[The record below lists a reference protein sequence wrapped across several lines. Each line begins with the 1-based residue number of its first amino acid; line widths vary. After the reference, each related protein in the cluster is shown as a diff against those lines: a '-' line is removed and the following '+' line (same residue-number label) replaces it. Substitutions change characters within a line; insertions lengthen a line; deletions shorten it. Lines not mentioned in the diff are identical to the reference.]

1 MVKMHRRFS
10 LFLLILLLS
19 GLVFQPV
26 SAQASSPVY
35 IVQAGDTLTL
45 IASRF
50 NVTINDLITANPS
63 IDPNFLSEGQ
73 QIIIPGLEGV
83 TGVLET
89 EVIAF
94 GDSLRSLSRR
104 TQVSDVQL
112 RKLNRLI
119 SPTELYVGV
128 SLIIPTR
135 EEQSELNTRTSPS
148 MGESLFE
155 LAIRQG
161 SDAWTL
167 AAVNKLSGTW
177 NALPG
182 DILYSPI
189 DSGQGN
195 ATGLPSAFVSASIE
209 PLPMMQ
215 GSTEIIQV
223 RLQEDTSIS
232 GMLVDKQLVFF
243 QANGD
248 QVALQ

>member
-1 MVKMHRRFS
+1 MHRRFS
-10 LFLLILLLS
+10 LFLLIILIC
-19 GLVFQPV
+19 GFVFQPV
-26 SAQASSPVY
+26 SAQASGPIY
-35 IVQAGDTLTL
+35 IVQPGDTLSL

-50 NVTINDLITANPS
+50 NVTLNDLITANPS

-104 TQVSDVQL
+104 TQVSDIQL
-112 RKLNRLI
+112 RKLNRLV

-128 SLIIPTR
+128 SLIIPTQD
-135 EEQSELNTRTSPS
+135 EQTELNTRTSTS

-177 NALPG
+177 DALPG

-189 DSGQGN
+189 DDSAQGN
-195 ATGLPSAFVSASIE
+195 ASGLPSAFLGASIE
-209 PLPMMQ
+209 PLPMVQ
-215 GSTEIIQV
+215 GGTEVIQV
-223 RLQEDTSIS
+223 ETQADIAIS
-232 GMLVDKQLVFF
+232 GMLIDRPLNFF
-243 QANGD
+243 QVNGS
-248 QVALQ
+248 